1 MEVLERIKRAGLKL
15 HPGKCTFLR
24 QEVSFL
30 GHKISGAGIM
40 TEPDKVVAVRDL
52 PTPTDIHQLRLFL
65 GLASYYR
72 RFVAGFSTV
81 RLNAQ
86 RHTI

>member
-1 MEVLERIKRAGLKL
+1 MDHILTWRLMEVLERIKRAGLKL

-40 TEPDKVVAVRDL
+40 TEPNKVAAVRDWPA
-52 PTPTDIHQLRLFL
+52 PTNIHQLRSFL
-65 GLASYYR
+65 G
-72 RFVAGFSTV
+72 
-81 RLNAQ
+81 
-86 RHTI
+86 HTSS

>member
-1 MEVLERIKRAGLKL
+1 MEVMERIKRAGLKL
-15 HPGKCTFLR
+15 HQAMCSFLR

-40 TEPDKVVAVRDL
+40 TEPDKVAAVRDW
-52 PTPTDIHQLRLFL
+52 PTPPDIHQLRSFL

-72 RFVAGFSTV
+72 RF
-81 RLNAQ
+81 
-86 RHTI
+86 